1 MAVPANETSASG
13 AKAFAYR
20 VAGIA
25 ALGGFLFGYDTGVI
39 SGALLYIAP
48 EFQLDDGGQQIVVA
62 CLLLGAAV
70 GAVAA
75 GPLADNLGRKRI
87 LIITAVLFTIG
98 ALLSAIAPA
107 TWVLVA
113 ARVVIGLAIG
123 AASLV
128 VPLYIAELAPAERRG
143 RLVSLNQL
151 MITVGIFVSY
161 LVGFALAA
169 SESWRWMLGLAAIPS
184 AAMFVGLFFLP
195 ESPRWLVSRDRDD
208 EAREVLRRSRTG
220 DVDEE
225 LGEFAQQN
233 REESQTTWADVRR
246 PEMRPA
252 LRIGIGIAAVNQLI
266 GVNAVIYYTP
276 TILQQTGFGAQA
288 AILGSVGIGLVNMI
302 VTFIALRLV
311 DKAGRRPLILG
322 GTAGCVIALL
332 VLGGLYLLPSQDGA
346 VGYLIIV
353 MLMVYIASFAA
364 SLGIAIWLLNAEVYP
379 TAVRGKAGS
388 LGTTTHWGLDFVV
401 ALTVL
406 SIIGIAT
413 ETGLFWL
420 YAAFGIAGFVF
431 LYRKLPE
438 TKGRTLEEIDR
449 SLRDR

>member
-1 MAVPANETSASG
+1 L
-13 AKAFAYR
+13 
-20 VAGIA
+20 ILA
-25 ALGGFLFGYDTGVI
+25 AILFTV
-39 SGALLYIAP
+39 GALISALAP
-48 EFQLDDGGQQIVVA
+48 GTV
-62 CLLLGAAV
+62 
-70 GAVAA
+70 
-75 GPLADNLGRKRI
+75 
-87 LIITAVLFTIG
+87 
-98 ALLSAIAPA
+98 
-107 TWVLVA
+107 VLVVS
-113 ARVVIGLAIG
+113 RVLIGLAIG

-169 SESWRWMLGLAAIPS
+169 AEAWRWMLGLAAVPS
-184 AAMFVGLFFLP
+184 AIMIAGLFFLP
-195 ESPRWLVSRDRDD
+195 ESPRWLVSRDRAD
-208 EAREVLRRSRTG
+208 EARDVLRRSRTG
-220 DVDEE
+220 DVDDE
-225 LGEFAQQN
+225 LNEITEQH
-233 REESQTTWADVRR
+233 REESRTTWADVRR
-246 PEMRPA
+246 PELRPA

-276 TILQQTGFGAQA
+276 TILKQTGFGAQA

-311 DKAGRRPLILG
+311 DRAGRRPLILG
-322 GTAGCVIALL
+322 GTAGCVVALL
-332 VLGGLYLLPSQDGA
+332 ALGGLYLLPSQDGV
-346 VGYLIIV
+346 VGYLIV
-353 MLMVYIASFAA
+353 VLLMIYIASFAA

-388 LGTTTHWGLDFVV
+388 LGTTAHWSLDFVV

-420 YAAFGIAGFVF
+420 YAAFGIAGFLF

-449 SLRDR
+449 SLRER

>member
-1 MAVPANETSASG
+1 MAEPANETSTAS
-13 AKAFAYR
+13 AKAFSYR

-48 EFQLDDGGQQIVVA
+48 EFQLDDGGQQVVVA
-62 CLLLGAAV
+62 SLLLGAAG
-70 GAVAA
+70 GAIAA
-75 GPLADNLGRKRI
+75 GPLADNLGRKRT
-87 LIITAVLFTIG
+87 LI
-98 ALLSAIAPA
+98 LSAILFTVGAVISALAPG
-107 TWVLVA
+107 TVVLVGS
-113 ARVVIGLAIG
+113 RVLIGLAIG

-169 SESWRWMLGLAAIPS
+169 AEAWRWMLGLAAVPS
-184 AAMFVGLFFLP
+184 AVMIVGLFFLP
-195 ESPRWLVSRDRDD
+195 ESPRWLISRDRTD
-208 EAREVLRRSRTG
+208 EARDVLRRSRTG
-220 DVDEE
+220 DVDDE
-225 LGEFAQQN
+225 LNEIAEQH
-233 REESQTTWADVRR
+233 REESRTTWADVRR
-246 PEMRPA
+246 PELRPA

-276 TILQQTGFGAQA
+276 TILKQTGFGAQA
-288 AILGSVGIGLVNMI
+288 AILGSVGIGLVNVI

-311 DKAGRRPLILG
+311 DRAGRRPLILG
-322 GTAGCVIALL
+322 GTAGCVVALL
-332 VLGGLYLLPSQDGA
+332 ALGGLYLLPSQDGV
-346 VGYLIIV
+346 VGYLIV
-353 MLMVYIASFAA
+353 VLLMVYIASFAA

-388 LGTTTHWGLDFVV
+388 LGTMTHWSLDFVV

-420 YAAFGIAGFVF
+420 YAAFGIAGFLF

-438 TKGRTLEEIDR
+438 TKGRTLEEIDK
-449 SLRDR
+449 SLRER